1 MSDETSTAALQ
12 EYYKLINAGGNHY
25 DIGRKMTDAFTE
37 RLHKR
42 LSTPPDRQKLDF
54 ATKSMETAFG
64 VHPVL
69 KDELQG
75 IAEGISIDFES
86 MLVEASDYSA
96 SPTHSM
102 TLLAKKGDGLLIGRA
117 FSANPDTY
125 VRNLLRLDPNDS
137 YASLGR
143 MSGYFAGT
151 WESIGVYGQF
161 VCADI
166 LASSAS
172 PTDGVAAYMIPR
184 IVTEASKSVE
194 SAVDKLSS
202 IKPMHDSS
210 YVVAGSGGAHLLTYE
225 KGEMKSQEI
234 GSYPLLLV
242 DGRPAAGKNVDASDL
257 AGVKAFLAN
266 HENGGCLHTGDLETI
281 YALVIDMAT
290 EEIEYTTGPPCK
302 SEFGSVDWPGGYG

>member
-1 MSDETSTAALQ
+1 MSEETSSAASE

-25 DIGRKMTDAFTE
+25 DIGRKMTDAFTD

-42 LSTPPDRQKLDF
+42 LSSPPDVKKVEI
-54 ATKSMETAFG
+54 ATKAMETTFG

-86 MLVEASDYSA
+86 MLVEASDYGA
-96 SPTHSM
+96 PATHSM
-102 TLLAKKGDGLLIGRA
+102 TVLTKKGDSLVIGR
-117 FSANPDTY
+117 SLSSSPDTY

-166 LASSAS
+166 LSAGSS
-172 PTDGVAAYMIPR
+172 PVDGVAAYMVPR
-184 IVTEASKSVE
+184 IVTESAKSLE
-194 SAVDKLSS
+194 SAVEKMQS
-202 IKPMHDSS
+202 IRPMHESS
-210 YVVAGSGGAHLLTYE
+210 YVIAGADKAYLFTYE
-225 KGEMKSQEI
+225 KGEMKSEEI
-234 GSYPLLLV
+234 GSYPLLLIN
-242 DGRPAAGKNVDASDL
+242 GRPAQGKKLEAADL
-257 AGVKAFLAN
+257 AGVKTMLAD
-266 HENGGCLHTGDLETI
+266 HELGGCMHNADVETM

-290 EEIEYTTGPPCK
+290 EEIEYTTGPPCT
-302 SEFGSVDWPGGYG
+302 SEFSGVDWPGGYG